1 MEEDKIVSHQQTQ
14 HMSFSSFDE
23 LRQAVSGF
31 DIDFRP
37 LRHNKSQNSPP
48 ETMFQCNEGSRLLSH
63 THLHCHVEQ
72 RGNVQTGIRALALP
86 VNQNTGIQSWFGQE
100 VAADSLL
107 LFPDHGEIDCISKP
121 GFEVFVLSLPES
133 ELLAYAEYMG
143 IPEPDKWIDGA
154 ERIIRCD
161 PKARENLLSTLKNFQ
176 RFSINQ
182 QVGHDEAGHDITGQ
196 PLLLKDM
203 VLEKIL
209 DMMVTPA
216 AVSMKIPPKT
226 MLRCIKRLR
235 EFIEAHKREP
245 LQVKDLCKVADV
257 SERTL
262 QRVFKHYYDV
272 SPKQF
277 IKSQRLYGLHQDLRI
292 ADPAVSRV
300 EILARYWGYW
310 HFGQLARDYR
320 HLFGEL
326 PSETLNRP

>member
-1 MEEDKIVSHQQTQ
+1 MEEDSITSYQKTQ
-14 HMSFSSFDE
+14 NLSFSSFDE
-23 LRQAVSGF
+23 LRQTVRGF
-31 DIDFRP
+31 DLDFRP
-37 LRHNKSQNSPP
+37 LSQNKSQNTPA
-48 ETMFQCNEGSRLLSH
+48 ETFFQCSEGSRLLSH
-63 THLHCHVEQ
+63 THLHRQVEQ
-72 RGNVQTGIRALALP
+72 RGNVPTGTRALALP
-86 VNQNTGIQSWFGQE
+86 VKQNTGIQSWFGQE

-107 LFPDHGEIDCISKP
+107 LFPDHGEIECVSQP
-121 GFEVFVLSLPES
+121 GFEAFVLSLPEE

-143 IPEPDKWIDGA
+143 VAEPDKWIDGA

-161 PKARENLLSTLKNFQ
+161 PKAREDLLSTLKNFQ
-176 RFSINQ
+176 HRSINQ
-182 QVGHDEAGHDITGQ
+182 PASYGETEQ
-196 PLLLKDM
+196 PLFLKEM

-216 AVSMKIPPKT
+216 PGSKKIPPET
-226 MLRCIKRLR
+226 MQRCIKYIR
-235 EFIEAHKREP
+235 EFIEVHQREP
-245 LQVKDLCKVADV
+245 LQVKDLCKVANV

-272 SPKQF
+272 SPKQY
-277 IKSQRLYGLHQDLRI
+277 IKSQRLYGLHRDLRI

-326 PSETLNRP
+326 PSETLNRS

>member
-1 MEEDKIVSHQQTQ
+1 MEKDKIVSHQQTQ
-14 HMSFSSFDE
+14 NQSFSSFDE
-23 LRQAVSGF
+23 LREAVSGF
-31 DIDFRP
+31 DFDFRP
-37 LRHNKSQNSPP
+37 LSHNKNRHNSPGAW
-48 ETMFQCNEGSRLLSH
+48 FQYSEDSRLLSH
-63 THLHCHVEQ
+63 TNIHCHVEQ

-100 VAADSLL
+100 VTADSLL

-176 RFSINQ
+176 RRSINQ
-182 QVGHDEAGHDITGQ
+182 QANHDEAEQ

-216 AVSMKIPPKT
+216 AVSMKIPPET
-226 MLRCIKRLR
+226 MQRCIKRLR

-300 EILARYWGYW
+300 DMLAHYWGYW
-310 HFGQLARDYR
+310 HLGQLAKDYR

-326 PSETLNRP
+326 PSETLNRS